1 MIYGQENDESVITK
15 YLDAHLEDGIK
26 QKNLDRILDI
36 IDDYIEL
43 KEWLV
48 SQQENQLKFELS
60 FQT

>member
-26 QKNLDRILDI
+26 QKNLDKILDI

>member
-15 YLDAHLEDGIK
+15 YLDAHIESGIT
-26 QKNLDRILDI
+26 QKNLDKILDI

-48 SQQENQLKFELS
+48 FQQENQLKFELS